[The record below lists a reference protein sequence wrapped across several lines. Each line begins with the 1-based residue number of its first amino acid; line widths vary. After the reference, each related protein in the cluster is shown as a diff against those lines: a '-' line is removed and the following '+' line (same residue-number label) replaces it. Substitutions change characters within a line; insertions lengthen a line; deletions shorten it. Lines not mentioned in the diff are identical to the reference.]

1 MKKYNFKLEG
11 KDFNVE
17 VDLSLEGTAQVI
29 VNGKNFNIDI
39 GQEKK
44 ESENK
49 IEVSQ
54 DNSIKKIMNDS
65 SNQPQQPGPDVQGEL
80 KSLMPG
86 KIIEVLVSQGQSVKL
101 GEPVLK
107 MESMKMEQVIVATSN
122 GKIKKINVNAGD
134 TVEVGLVMIVIE

>member
-1 MKKYNFKLEG
+1 VKKYNFKLEG
-11 KDFNVE
+11 KDFDVE
-17 VDLSLEGTAQVI
+17 VDLSLEGKAQVL

-39 GQEKK
+39 GKEKK
-44 ESENK
+44 SENK
-49 IEVSQ
+49 IEIPQ
-54 DNSIKKIMNDS
+54 DNLKKEIINDL
-65 SNQPQQPGPDVQGEL
+65 SNKPQQPGPDVQGEL

-86 KIIEVLVSQGQSVKL
+86 KITEVLVSQGQSVKM

-122 GKIKKINVNAGD
+122 GNIKKINVNAGD

>member
-17 VDLSLEGTAQVI
+17 VDLSLEGKAQVL

-39 GQEKK
+39 GKEKK
-44 ESENK
+44 SENK
-49 IEVSQ
+49 IEIPQ
-54 DNSIKKIMNDS
+54 DNLKKEIINDS
-65 SNQPQQPGPDVQGEL
+65 SNKPQQPGPDVQGEL

-86 KIIEVLVSQGQSVKL
+86 KITEVLVGQGQSVKM

>member
-39 GQEKK
+39 GQEK

>member
-1 MKKYNFKLEG
+1 VKKYNFKLEG

-39 GQEKK
+39 GQEK

>member
-1 MKKYNFKLEG
+1 VKKYNFKLEG
-11 KDFNVE
+11 KDFDVE
-17 VDLSLEGTAQVI
+17 VDLSLEGTAQVL

-39 GQEKK
+39 GKEKK
-44 ESENK
+44 SENK
-49 IEVSQ
+49 IEIPQ
-54 DNSIKKIMNDS
+54 DNLKKEIINDS
-65 SNQPQQPGPDVQGEL
+65 SNKSQQPGPDVQGEL

-86 KIIEVLVSQGQSVKL
+86 KITEVLVSQGQSVKM

-122 GKIKKINVNAGD
+122 GNIKKINVNAGD